1 MTTATFVLG
10 TICSFLFLGGIL
22 YGLYREGLIIEF
34 ANFRIYKRDNETIER
49 KLDGE

>member
-1 MTTATFVLG
+1 MTIVILVLG

-22 YGLYREGLIIEF
+22 YGVYREGLIIEF
-34 ANFRIYKRDNETIER
+34 GKFKVYKHNHEAIDR